1 MEYRTL
7 DSWSRQRRVVGKAEY
22 LEKGPN
28 PRFVVTNLSQE
39 EYDARTLYEDI
50 YCARG
55 EMENRIKEQQQE
67 LFADRTST
75 RLLKSNQM
83 RLWLSSV
90 AYVLMNEL
98 RRTLLAET
106 EISQAQCGT
115 IRLKLLKIGAQVQVS
130 VRRVLVRLASSY
142 PYQELFL
149 TIYQKLCV
157 MEPLRC

>member
-1 MEYRTL
+1 MNYQTL
-7 DSWSRQRRVVGKAEY
+7 DSWSRQRRVVGKGEY
-22 LEKGPN
+22 LEKGAN
-28 PRFVVTNLSQE
+28 PRFVVTNLSHT

-55 EMENRIKEQQQE
+55 EMENRIKEQQLE

-75 RLLKSNQM
+75 HLLKSNQM

-98 RRTLLAET
+98 RRSVLAET
-106 EISQAQCGT
+106 EMAQAQCGT

-130 VRRVLVRLASSY
+130 VRRLLVRLASSY

-149 TIYQKLCV
+149 TIYQKLSV